1 MRIRQNRENKSLHLT
16 DGPILPVL
24 TRLALPIMASSFLA
38 TAYNLTDMVWVG
50 MLGAKAVAGIGVG
63 GMYVWLSQGLAALC
77 RMGGQVNVGQCLGRG
92 DRASA
97 GKYAA
102 ASLQMVTLAGI
113 LFGTACLLFP
123 DLLLSFFQLEDAATA
138 RFAKVYMMITCGG
151 ILFSYLNMTLTG
163 LYTAQ
168 GDSRT
173 PLIANAAGLVLNMV
187 LDPVLILGIGFF
199 PRLEVIGAAV
209 ATVFAQAVVLL
220 VLLLAMN
227 RENLLR
233 QSSLLR
239 LPQRQYFK
247 KVLQIGVPTALQSTF
262 YCAISMVLT
271 RIISP
276 FGEGAIAVQRVGG
289 QIESLTWN
297 TADGFGAAMNAFA
310 AQNYGAGKPDRIRK
324 GYNLS
329 AVAMVVWGA
338 VIGAAF
344 ILLPETISSL
354 FFHEA
359 EIIPQSVAYFEILGF
374 CEPFLCLELMAIG
387 AMSGLGRTKECS
399 IISIVLTGMRI
410 PIAWMLSQT
419 GLGVNGVWW
428 ALTLTSIAKG
438 IVLHF
443 AFCRQI
449 NKKHK
454 QNNTETKVRKR

>member
-1 MRIRQNRENKSLHLT
+1 MRVQQSKMNKSLKLT
-16 DGPILPVL
+16 EGPILPVL
-24 TRLALPIMASSFLA
+24 TRLALPIMASSFLS
-38 TAYNLTDMVWVG
+38 TAYNLTDMAWVG

-63 GMYVWLSQGLAALC
+63 GMFVWLSQGLSALC
-77 RMGGQVNVGQCLGRG
+77 RMGGQVNAGQCLGRD
-92 DRASA
+92 DRESA
-97 GKYAA
+97 GEYAVA
-102 ASLQMVTLAGI
+102 AVQLVTLFGI
-113 LFGTACLLFP
+113 FYGLICMLFP
-123 DLLLSFFQLEDAATA
+123 DTLLSFFQLEDLATA
-138 RFAKVYMMITCGG
+138 QFAKVYMRITCGS
-151 ILFSYLNMTLTG
+151 ILFSYLNVTLTG

-173 PLIANAAGLVLNMV
+173 PLIANTAGLLLNMV

-209 ATVFAQAVVLL
+209 ATVLAQAVVLL
-220 VLLLAMN
+220 VLILAMKKD
-227 RENLLR
+227 NLLR
-233 QSSLLR
+233 QTSLLR
-239 LPQRQYFK
+239 IPQWRYFR
-247 KVLQIGVPTALQSTF
+247 KVLQIGVPTALQSTL
-262 YCAISMVLT
+262 YCAFSMVLT

-310 AQNYGAGKPDRIRK
+310 AQNHGAGKPERIRK

-329 AVAMVVWGA
+329 AIAMTVWGT
-338 VIGAAF
+338 VVGAAF
-344 ILLPETISSL
+344 ILLPKTISSL

-359 EIIPQSVAYFEILGF
+359 EIIPQSVAYFVILGF

-419 GLGVNGVWW
+419 GLGVKGVWW

-443 AFCRQI
+443 AFCRQM
-449 NKKHK
+449 NKAK
-454 QNNTETKVRKR
+454 NNQ